1 MSRRI
6 LFCWLVVALLLVT
19 LVPATAQEG
28 TVLRRH
34 LPTDIDHWNPV
45 TQTLVVAWIAQNHVL
60 PPMYVADPHS
70 GDPINGGPS
79 LLSWEI
85 SDDGLEY
92 TFTIRDDAFWS
103 DGVPISSHDVKWT
116 YEAVLS
122 EHVTTTRASWM
133 DNVDVINIIDDR
145 TFQFIYKELD
155 CNPWPRL
162 TIKPLPSHLFAADYT
177 DFNDNPYNQFPSV
190 SGGAYIL
197 EEWERDSHIRF
208 RVNPDYYNG
217 PAKVETMLLQI
228 ITDDTVARQA
238 MAAGE
243 LDYMGITPTFIYEFA
258 DNPNVNVVSNPLNSW
273 FVLIM
278 NHADPENPMPGLD
291 EDGNYNDQP
300 PHSIFGEL
308 AVRQAVAMGWD
319 KNDAIIIRGEGILN
333 RIVGPLTPSIPW
345 SYDDNVTPWEYDP
358 EGAKAILEEAGWVD
372 EDGDG
377 IREKDG
383 QTLSFHLDAASSSGY
398 PETAAIIQDQLGEI
412 GFDISVSTQDFAS
425 LASEKLY
432 PQIFDAFLVS
442 FTWSQP
448 APHILT
454 EILLG
459 AANDTLEGGLG
470 FTSYT
475 NPELDAL
482 ITAAAENC
490 DQASRAANYSA
501 IQQMVKD
508 EVIADFI
515 SDNASVT
522 VHNVNLTNLNLGSWG
537 SDPIEDWEFTGN

>member
-6 LFCWLVVALLLVT
+6 LFCWLVAALLLIT

-28 TVLRRH
+28 AVLRRH

-85 SDDGLEY
+85 SDDGLVY
-92 TFTIRDDAFWS
+92 TFTIRDDAHWS

-133 DNVDVINIIDDR
+133 DNVDAINIIDDR
-145 TFQFIYKELD
+145 SFEFVYKELD

-162 TIKPLPSHLFAADYT
+162 TIKPLPSHLFASDYT

-197 EEWERDSHIRF
+197 EEWERDSHIKF

-217 PAKVETMLLQI
+217 PAKIDTILLQI

-243 LDYMGITPTFIYEFA
+243 IDYMTITPTFIYEFA
-258 DNPNVNVVSNPLNSW
+258 DNPAVNVVSNPLNSW

-300 PHSIFGEL
+300 PHPIFGDL

-358 EGAKAILEEAGWVD
+358 EGAKAILEAAGWVD
-372 EDGDG
+372 SDGDG
-377 IREKDG
+377 VREKDG
-383 QTLSFHLDAASSSGY
+383 VDLKFHLYAASSSGY
-398 PETAAIIQDQLGEI
+398 PETGAIIQDQLSEI

-490 DQASRAANYSA
+490 DQASRAENYSA
-501 IQQMVKD
+501 IQQLVKD

-522 VHNVNLTNLNLGSWG
+522 VHSADLVNLNLGSWG
-537 SDPIEDWEFTGN
+537 SNPIEDWEFPGN

>member
-19 LVPATAQEG
+19 LVPATAQEE

-537 SDPIEDWEFTGN
+537 SNPIEDWEFTGN

>member
-1 MSRRI
+1 MNRKII
-6 LFCWLVVALLLVT
+6 LWLSLVVLFAIS
-19 LVPATAQEG
+19 LVPATAQDG

-60 PPMYVADPHS
+60 APMYVADPHS

-85 SDDGLEY
+85 SDDGLVY
-92 TFTIRDDAFWS
+92 TFTIRDDAYWS

-133 DNVDVINIIDDR
+133 DNVDAINIIDDR
-145 TFQFIYKELD
+145 TFEFVYKELD

-177 DFNDNPYNQFPSV
+177 DFDSNPFNQFPSV

-197 EEWERDSHIRF
+197 EEWERDSHIKF
-208 RVNPDYYNG
+208 RVNPDFYNG
-217 PAKVETMLLQI
+217 PAKIESMLLQI

-258 DNPNVNVVSNPLNSW
+258 DNPDVNIVSSPLNSW

-300 PHSIFGEL
+300 PHPIFGDL

-333 RIVGPLTPSIPW
+333 RIVGPLTPAIPW
-345 SYDDNVTPWEYDP
+345 AYDDNVTPWKYDP
-358 EGAKAILEEAGWVD
+358 EGAKAVLEAAGWVD

-377 IREKDG
+377 VREKDG
-383 QTLSFHLDAASSSGY
+383 QNLSFHLDAASSSGY
-398 PETAAIIQDQLGEI
+398 PETAAVIQDQLGEI
-412 GFDISVSTQDFAS
+412 GFEISVSTQDFAS
-425 LASEKLY
+425 LATEKLY

-475 NPELDAL
+475 NPDLDEL
-482 ITAAAENC
+482 ITGAAENC
-490 DQASRAANYSA
+490 DKDARAANYSA

-508 EVIADFI
+508 AVIADFI

-522 VHNVNLTNLNLGSWG
+522 VHNAALANLNLGTWG
-537 SDPIEDWEFTGN
+537 SNPIEDWEFAGN

>member
-537 SDPIEDWEFTGN
+537 SNPIEDWEFTGN

>member
-217 PAKVETMLLQI
+217 PAKVDTMLLQI

-537 SDPIEDWEFTGN
+537 SNPIEDWEFTGN

>member
-1 MSRRI
+1 MKHKAFLGLLI
-6 LFCWLVVALLLVT
+6 VALFMVMLAPVS
-19 LVPATAQEG
+19 AQEDN
-28 TVLRRH
+28 VLRRH
-34 LPTDIDHWNPV
+34 LPTDIDHWNSV
-45 TQTLVVAWIAQNHVL
+45 TQTLVVAWIAQTHVL
-60 PPMYVADPHS
+60 PNMYFSDPHS
-70 GDPINGGPS
+70 GLPINGAAR

-85 SDDGLEY
+85 SDDGLVY
-92 TFTIRDDAFWS
+92 TFTIRDDAYWS
-103 DGVPISSHDVKWT
+103 DGVPISSHDVKFT
-116 YEAVLS
+116 YESVISDL
-122 EHVTTTRASWM
+122 VPTTRTSWM
-133 DNVDVINIIDDR
+133 DNVEAINIVDDR
-145 TFQFIYKELD
+145 TFEFVYRELD

-162 TIKPLPSHLFAADYT
+162 TIRPLPSHLFSPDYT
-177 DFNDNPYNQFPSV
+177 DFIDNPFNQFPTV
-190 SGGAYIL
+190 SGGPYIL
-197 EEWERDSHIRF
+197 DEWALDEYIKFS
-208 RVNPDYYNG
+208 VNPDYFNG
-217 PAKVETMLLQI
+217 PANIETVLLQI

-243 LDYMGITPTFIYEFA
+243 IDYMGITPSFIYEFA
-258 DNPNVNVVSNPLNSW
+258 DNPNVNIVSNPLNSW

-278 NHADPENPMPGLD
+278 NHADPEQPMSGLD

-300 PHSIFGEL
+300 PHPIFGDL

-319 KNDAIIIRGEGILN
+319 KNDAIIVRGEGILN

-358 EGAKAILEEAGWVD
+358 EGAKALLEAAGWVD

-377 IREKDG
+377 VRERDG
-383 QTLSFHLDAASSSGY
+383 QRLAFHLDAASSSGY
-398 PETAAIIQDQLGEI
+398 PETGAIIQDHLSDI
-412 GFDISVSTQDFAS
+412 GFEVSISTQDFAS
-425 LASEKLY
+425 LAAEKLY
-432 PQIFDAFLVS
+432 PQTFDAFLVS

-459 AANDTLEGGLG
+459 APNDNLENGLG
-470 FTSYT
+470 WTSYT

-482 ITAAAENC
+482 ITGAAENC
-490 DQASRAANYSA
+490 DQDARAANYSA

-522 VHNVNLTNLNLGSWG
+522 VHDATLISLNLGSWG
-537 SDPIEDWEFTGN
+537 SSPIEDWAFAGE